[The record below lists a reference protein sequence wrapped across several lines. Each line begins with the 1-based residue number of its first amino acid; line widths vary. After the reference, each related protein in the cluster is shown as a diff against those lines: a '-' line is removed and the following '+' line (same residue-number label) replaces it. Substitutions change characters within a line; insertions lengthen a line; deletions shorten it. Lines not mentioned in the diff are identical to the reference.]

1 MCVHSQFLSRVLL
14 CVTPWTVAHWAL
26 LSVGFS
32 KQEYWSG
39 LPCPPPGDLSDLGI
53 EPASPALQVDS
64 LPLSPQRSLR
74 EGEGGTNEKVAL
86 TRIYHCV

>member
-1 MCVHSQFLSRVLL
+1 MLSCFSHALL
-14 CVTPWTVAHWAL
+14 FVTLWTVAYQAL

-39 LPCPPPGDLSDLGI
+39 LPCPPPGHLSDLGI
-53 EPASPALQVDS
+53 EPVSPALQVDY
-64 LPLSPQRSLR
+64 LPLSHQRSLR

-86 TRIYHCV
+86 MYI